1 MAHPIG
7 FRHVAWLTAV
17 PNLPLVDAVAPLYLQ
32 LLGPGTVWIMVHCGG
47 MCGPIVAGLRLGEGG
62 WLRGGTRLLL
72 YQLGRAIPLAAA
84 GAAAGA
90 AGAAMADLLADWG
103 PWLTIAVAAAMLLV
117 AVHRLGW
124 LPWHFGEDGG
134 SLAARLLRPVAG
146 FAGRH
151 PTMGALALGA
161 ALSVLPCG
169 VVYWILSLSATSA
182 SPLHGALLPAL
193 LVLISTPPL
202 ALAAGAS
209 AAAVGRMR
217 VRLRWVPTAALAV
230 SACWL
235 AMHGLASLG
244 YVPHVHVWKIM
255 LW

>member
-1 MAHPIG
+1 MA
-7 FRHVAWLTAV
+7 A
-17 PNLPLVDAVAPLYLQ
+17 DATPLYLQ

-62 WLRGGTRLLL
+62 WRTGGCRLML

-84 GAAAGA
+84 GAIAGL

-103 PWLTIAVAAAMLLV
+103 PWLTIAISTAMLIV
-117 AVHRLGW
+117 VIHQLGW
-124 LPWHFGEDGG
+124 LPWRANPESG

-146 FAGRH
+146 WAGRH
-151 PTMGALALGA
+151 PMLGACALGA
-161 ALSVLPCG
+161 ALSALPCG

-182 SPLHGALLPAL
+182 SPLHGALLPVL
-193 LVLISTPPL
+193 LVAISTPPL

-209 AAAVGRMR
+209 AAAVGRLRM
-217 VRLRWVPTAALAV
+217 RLRWVPTAALAV
-230 SACWL
+230 SALWL
-235 AMHGLASLG
+235 AMHGLASLE
-244 YVPHVHVWKIM
+244 YVPHVHIWKIM